1 MAADGASG
9 VAAVGFGIKAGV
21 VAGLFVAFVSLLAT
35 VIGFTVVPLAP
46 GRELADA
53 ARRLGAGLLSSF
65 TLGPLAA
72 VQVIERWPH
81 YLTTVVN
88 LVGGAPELL
97 PWAYLTAATPF
108 IAVSGIVG
116 FWLVAALMRF
126 FTRREDKDVLDMA
139 REVGQGVRDTLK
151 P

>member
-9 VAAVGFGIKAGV
+9 VAAVGFSIKAGIL
-21 VAGLFVAFVSLLAT
+21 AGLFAAFVSLLAT

-46 GRELADA
+46 GRELVDA
-53 ARRLGAGLLSSF
+53 ARRLGAGLLASF

-72 VQVIERWPH
+72 VQVIEHWPN

-108 IAVSGIVG
+108 IALAGIVG

-126 FTRREDKDVLDMA
+126 FTKREDRDVLDMA